1 MKRLI
6 KKAESFE
13 FLREENLMALN
24 EMKIKADMPVIKNI
38 LSDLTKM
45 DFYSEKPMESK
56 DITEKDGINILN
68 KTISFVEHSSQDDMR
83 VLHEIYDRVYIYAI

>member
-13 FLREENLMALN
+13 FLKEENLMALN
-24 EMKIKADMPVIKNI
+24 EMKMKTDMPVIKNI

-45 DFYSEKPMESK
+45 DFYSESPIEVGK
-56 DITEKDGINILN
+56 INEKIGLNILN
-68 KTISFVEHSSQDDMR
+68 KTISFVEHSSQDDIK